1 MGVLPLVFED
11 GQSWSGLGI
20 TGKETVTIKGLTDL
34 RPRQKMMLAIAFAD
48 GTREVPVLCRVDTE
62 EELSYYRNGG
72 ILPFVLRNLAA
83 AA

>member
-1 MGVLPLVFED
+1 M
-11 GQSWSGLGI
+11 
-20 TGKETVTIKGLTDL
+20 TIKGLTDL
-34 RPRQKMMLAIAFAD
+34 RPRQKMTLAIAFAD